1 MKNTILALSLTLVIF
16 SCKKD
21 DTESDF
27 TATDVNGTSNV
38 TGTLQKPVL
47 VKTGTTT
54 NVTSELAPATGIP
67 ITISVNKSALYPN
80 STSQGADVYH
90 GTTDAFGNYLITVK
104 SNANGVPARFSID
117 GFPGT
122 IDTIVNGVPKTG
134 RYHFFEGITTTSLVL
149 YMGHNTQVNYTFQ

>member
-1 MKNTILALSLTLVIF
+1 MKNTIIALSLTFIIF

-21 DTESDF
+21 DAESDF

-38 TGTLQKPVL
+38 TGTLQKPVFIRTDSTSA
-47 VKTGTTT
+47 TGD
-54 NVTSELAPATGIP
+54 VAPASGVP
-67 ITISVNKSALYPN
+67 VTISVNKSALYPN

-90 GTTDAFGNYLITVK
+90 GTTDAFGNYMITVK

-122 IDTIVNGVPKTG
+122 IDTIVDGTRRTGV
-134 RYHFFEGITTTSLVL
+134 YHFFEGITTTSLVL
-149 YMGHNTQVNYTFQ
+149 YMGHNAQVNYTFH